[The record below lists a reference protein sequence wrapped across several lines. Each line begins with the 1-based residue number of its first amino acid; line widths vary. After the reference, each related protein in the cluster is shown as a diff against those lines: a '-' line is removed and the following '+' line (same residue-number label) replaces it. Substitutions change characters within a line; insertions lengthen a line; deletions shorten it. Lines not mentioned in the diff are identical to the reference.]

1 MELTDEQIELLIDHS
16 DGHWREDTFR
26 IDGPSL
32 TALLR
37 AAAKAASADVSRDSI
52 IEECAAVIAP
62 KGDAPCGCMNPKNDH
77 MDYGCSCHNSDD
89 ARYEATY
96 WEAQANADRIRAL
109 KRQSNSPRGDK

>member
-52 IEECAAVIAP
+52 LEEAAKVCEAKFQDHYDHSQRKGGAQECA
-62 KGDAPCGCMNPKNDH
+62 DA
-77 MDYGCSCHNSDD
+77 
-89 ARYEATY
+89 
-96 WEAQANADRIRAL
+96 IRSL
-109 KRQSNSPRGDK
+109 KRQSNSERQP